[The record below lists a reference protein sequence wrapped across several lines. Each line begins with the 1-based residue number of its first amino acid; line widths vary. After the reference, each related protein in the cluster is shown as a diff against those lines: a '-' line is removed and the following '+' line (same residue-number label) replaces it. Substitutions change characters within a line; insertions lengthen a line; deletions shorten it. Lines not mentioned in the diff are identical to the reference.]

1 MSQPVV
7 PATQGRRPT
16 SGRGTYALAADDP
29 LGAGKV
35 MRHAE
40 AHDPTTAKAL
50 PDLPA
55 LIGALTEQEVPAADH
70 CYPESPPDSC
80 RGETLAPTLGSD
92 RELCRS
98 DRLVP
103 GCDPHPSMLCG
114 TMGGGRR
121 LATRLAFT
129 DQSD

>member
-1 MSQPVV
+1 LRPRSAAIENFAA
-7 PATQGRRPT
+7 AT
-16 SGRGTYALAADDP
+16 A
-29 LGAGKV
+29 
-35 MRHAE
+35 
-40 AHDPTTAKAL
+40 
-50 PDLPA
+50 
-55 LIGALTEQEVPAADH
+55 
-70 CYPESPPDSC
+70 
-80 RGETLAPTLGSD
+80 
-92 RELCRS
+92 